1 MRLLSMTNELADSF
15 LTGPQ
20 VNERYNISAMTRWRW
35 ERNPQLAFPAPM
47 KINNRSYW
55 KRSALDLWERDRASK
70 SAKAA

>member
-1 MRLLSMTNELADSF
+1 MTTDHEDSY

-20 VNERYNISAMTRWRW
+20 VNRRYSISSMTRWRW
-35 ERNPQLAFPAPM
+35 ERNTQLAFPAPI

-70 SAKAA
+70 SATAA

>member
-1 MRLLSMTNELADSF
+1 MTADNEDSY

-20 VNERYNISAMTRWRW
+20 VNRRFSISAMTRWRW
-35 ERNPQLAFPAPM
+35 ERNKQLAFPAPI
-47 KINNRSYW
+47 KINGRSYW